1 MSYLWIYTSIAGA
14 LLGAACL
21 AYIRET
27 KLGLWGYKQFDRM
40 VDWLRDRYG
49 LTWFDQPEDAWKKV
63 SPKIAKKIEEL
74 EKRLK
79 IIYNDIE
86 SVINQFKPKVMSVEG
101 SFFGKNVKSMM
112 MLGHARGMALLGAAQ
127 SGIPVYEYSPRKVK
141 QAVTGNGNA
150 TKEQVKYMVKTILRL
165 KSDSIPDDASDAL
178 AIALCHTKQ
187 FRYDD

>member
-1 MSYLWIYTSIAGA
+1 LTI
-14 LLGAACL
+14 LGIDPG
-21 AYIRET
+21 IR
-27 KLGLWGYKQFDRM
+27 KMGFGLINMQNGNPNLIDFGIISTNSDI
-40 VDWLRDRYG
+40 
-49 LTWFDQPEDAWKKV
+49 P
-63 SPKIAKKIEEL
+63 L